1 MTYFYDIRRSFTDA
15 EYALVPQ
22 FRKDTAQRYYK
33 IEDQLRSLAAGF
45 LLGKYLNV
53 KSAEDLRYNEYG
65 KPFLVR
71 AGAPFFSLSHAG
83 NFAALAVGET
93 EIGVDI
99 EPASAMENTED
110 LRLWTAREAAGKA
123 LGLGLWEGETWESL
137 PTLEYEWL
145 WKEDHL
151 VCVAKYPKPSS

>member
-1 MTYFYDIRRSFTDA
+1 MLYFHDIRHPFTDA

-22 FRKDTAQRYYK
+22 FRKDAARFYYK
-33 IEDQLRSLAAGF
+33 PEDQLRSLAAGF
-45 LLGKYLNV
+45 LLGKYLDV
-53 KSAEDLRYNEYG
+53 KTAEDLRYNEYG

-71 AGAPFFSLSHAG
+71 VGAPFFSLSHAG
-83 NFAALAVGET
+83 NFAVLATDTV

-99 EPASAMENTED
+99 EPASAMESTED

-123 LGLGLWEGETWESL
+123 LGLGLWEGEDWESL

-151 VCVAKYPKPSS
+151 VCVAKYPSPSN

>member
-1 MTYFYDIRRSFTDA
+1 MTYFYDIRRPFTDT
-15 EYALVPQ
+15 EYALIPQ
-22 FRKDTAQRYYK
+22 FRKYTARRYYK
-33 IEDQLRSLAAGF
+33 EEDQLRSLAAGF
-45 LLGKYLNV
+45 LLGKYLDV

-83 NFAALAVGET
+83 NFAALATDAV

-99 EPASAMENTED
+99 EPASAMENAED
-110 LRLWTAREAAGKA
+110 RRLWTAREAAGKA
-123 LGLGLWEGETWESL
+123 LGIGLWEGEDWDSL
-137 PTLEYEWL
+137 PALEYQWL

-151 VCVAKYPKPSS
+151 VCVAKYPRPSN